1 MCKFAWCVLL
11 PLFLSALP
19 TVSRAQT
26 LPEINIP
33 DEWRSCQNA
42 DDCAFVTE
50 PCRSCQGIV
59 INKNFI
65 DAFTKLDQRLRTDAN
80 FSAKCEACS
89 NRAWKIICGAGRCLS
104 TIEIAGD
111 NAAPHREN
119 Q

>member
-33 DEWRSCQNA
+33 DEWRSCEKA

-50 PCRSCQGIV
+50 ACRSCQGIV
-59 INKNFI
+59 LNKKFI
-65 DAFTKLDQRLRTDAN
+65 ASFSKLDQQLRAENN
-80 FSAKCEACS
+80 FFAACEACS
-89 NRAWKIICGAGRCLS
+89 NKAWKIICSGGRCLS
-104 TIEIAGD
+104 TLQIAGERNT
-111 NAAPHREN
+111 NALSD
-119 Q
+119 